1 MRTLRSGWRQIQPI
15 LVDLLDA
22 WRREKPLMYKAIV
35 MEAKLLDAAV
45 EHIHKSSVG
54 RADLACW
61 PNH

>member
-1 MRTLRSGWRQIQPI
+1 M
-15 LVDLLDA
+15 D
-22 WRREKPLMYKAIV
+22 KAIV